1 MKTKSVTRNTIAEK
15 EMIEIK
21 SWEEFRG
28 TGLLWFIN
36 MILQMFGWSIVVEV
50 EVDSEQKRKVLD
62 AYPVRTNFRGFEEQS
77 ISNGYK
83 QVSKWIKDNAKKLY
97 KESKS

>member
-1 MKTKSVTRNTIAEK
+1 MKTKTVMRNTVAEK

-50 EVDSEQKRKVLD
+50 NSEQEHKVFD
-62 AYPVRTNFRGFEEQS
+62 AYPVRTKFRGFEEQS

-83 QVSKWIKDNAKKLY
+83 QVSKWMKDNGRKLY
-97 KESKS
+97 KESKD

>member
-1 MKTKSVTRNTIAEK
+1 MKTKSVIRNTIAEK

-50 EVDSEQKRKVLD
+50 DSEQKNKVLN
-62 AYPVRTNFRGFEEQS
+62 AYPVRTKFRGFEEQS

-83 QVSKWIKDNAKKLY
+83 QVSKWIKDNSKKLY

>member
-1 MKTKSVTRNTIAEK
+1 MKTKTVMRNTVAEK

-50 EVDSEQKRKVLD
+50 NSEQEHKVFD
-62 AYPVRTNFRGFEEQS
+62 AYPVRTDR
-77 ISNGYK
+77 
-83 QVSKWIKDNAKKLY
+83 
-97 KESKS
+97 KSVV